1 MHLLDRTIP
10 KLPQVCL
17 YFFCGVMTVLA
28 VIAGVNYPG
37 QLYIYL
43 LFTLISN
50 ALLYVGFRKKA
61 LFFDAFIGVFFWLG
75 FWLKVTLRVGFTN
88 GVFRESTG
96 VFDGSGAEF
105 DRGLLVAS
113 CGLLALIAATLVR
126 ARFFCYQGTE
136 NNEIT
141 QPGLFNFYQ
150 KNRKLV
156 LTVFVLLFLVVGI
169 SNVYFGIYQRG
180 EVPQTILPYGLGG
193 IYKWLLLFGLS
204 SFAAVILKF
213 EYHSGKNNSYLV
225 AILSLLENFISNV
238 SLLSRGMILNSAAL
252 FYGLLKDW
260 KFNFIS
266 LRGRFLIIISLI
278 FSLLFAG
285 SVLTVNYLRSNAAAL
300 GLVRASSTEISTEIG
315 EELIRHEEDLNRVK
329 GMTTPLFIDRWVGIE
344 GVLAVSS
351 SKQVGWGLWHQAWR
365 EVYSNHSTSFYDL
378 NLVESPYLTAD
389 TTKNHYISLPGIV
402 AFLFYPGSFLF
413 LFVGMFLIGAIG
425 AAIEFAVYKFGGR
438 NLILCSLLGQ
448 VVAFR
453 FASFGYVPNQTYLLF
468 GSLFLNLLIIYVADK
483 LLSRGG
489 RRSGI
494 PV

>member
-1 MHLLDRTIP
+1 MGGHVHRNT
-10 KLPQVCL
+10 QN
-17 YFFCGVMTVLA
+17 G
-28 VIAGVNYPG
+28 
-37 QLYIYL
+37 
-43 LFTLISN
+43 
-50 ALLYVGFRKKA
+50 LLYLGFRKKA

-113 CGLLALIAATLVR
+113 CGLLALIVATLIR
-126 ARFFCYQGTE
+126 ERFFCYQRAV
-136 NNEIT
+136 NHEIT

-156 LTVFVLLFLVVGI
+156 LTAFVLLFLAVGI

-180 EVPQTILPYGLGG
+180 EVPHTILPFGLGG

-204 SFAAVILKF
+204 SFAAIILKF

-252 FYGLLKDW
+252 FYGLFKDR
-260 KFNFIS
+260 KSNSIS
-266 LRGRFLIIISLI
+266 FKGRFLIIISLI
-278 FSLLFAG
+278 FVLLFAG
-285 SVLTVNYLRSNAAAL
+285 SVFSVNYLRSNAAAL
-300 GLVRASSTEISTEIG
+300 GFIRGYSTEIDA
-315 EELIRHEEDLNRVK
+315 ELFRNEEDLKAVQ

-344 GVLAVSS
+344 GVLAVSNS
-351 SKQVGWGLWHQAWR
+351 NKVGWDLWRQAWS
-365 EVYSNHSTSFYDL
+365 EVYSDHSTSFYDL
-378 NLVESPYLTAD
+378 NLVKSPYLNTD
-389 TTKNHYISLPGIV
+389 TTKYHYISLPGIV

-413 LFVGMFLIGAIG
+413 LFGGMFLIGLIG
-425 AAIEFAVYKFGGR
+425 AGIEFTAYKLGGR

-453 FASFGYVPNQTYLLF
+453 FTSFGYVPNQTYLLF
-468 GSLFLNLLIIYVADK
+468 GSLFLNLIIIYAADK
-483 LLSRGG
+483 LLSFRA
-489 RRSGI
+489 RSPG
-494 PV
+494 VSG